1 MTSGDSCASMITT
14 VEVAVFSPMRGL
26 FTYLWPAS
34 LGEPEPGLRVRVP
47 FGRSVRSGLLV
58 SVAEGGGRE
67 GLKAVMDRLDV
78 HPLYGPARL
87 RWLERAARYYAAAS
101 GEMGETAMGWAA
113 HDDKRSWGLTDAGR
127 LDDADA
133 ALKEAFGNRK
143 KLSAGSLRRKLP
155 RDGFFHRL
163 STAAGQGWI
172 EEITQQ
178 TLATEDALDGDVAQ
192 ESIPEHLNPAQQQA
206 LDAILAAQGFAP
218 FLLFG
223 CTGSGKT
230 EVYLRAAAK
239 RIADGGRVLI
249 LVPEIGLTPQWLAR
263 LRARFTR
270 VAVWHSGLTDI
281 ERLAMRRELNEAQVL
296 VGTRSAL
303 FLPLPDLAMIVV
315 DEEHDTSF
323 KQQEGVHYHA
333 RDLAVLL
340 AQECAVPVVLGSAT
354 PSMESWQRATEGRY
368 TLLELPERISPHPAP
383 VIEQVDMR
391 GVEDPLS
398 EKLLKALSSVHDKGQ
413 QSLLYLN
420 RRGYAPAL
428 MCGACGDV
436 PECPACSLRLTLHR
450 KRRQLRCHA
459 CGFLRP
465 VPQICEACGE
475 DALLPMGEGTEK
487 VEEQLQKALPDLK
500 FARLDRD
507 TVRGAGQLVK
517 RLDDFAAGRLDC
529 LIGTQMLV
537 KGHHFPNVTLVGVVN
552 ADLGLSIPDFRAG
565 ERWWQQLTQVVGRTG
580 RGEFAGRVVVQT
592 RNPGATWLE
601 RIGDEQ
607 ARQTLN
613 DELELRRALQYP
625 PFARWVRLTVSA
637 VRADAAREAG
647 EMLAA
652 QCRRLAEEVR
662 CAGPMPCAIERLAG
676 RFRFELVLRDASG
689 KHLPWQLAP
698 LLSEVKLPSIVR
710 LKVDV
715 DPLDMM

>member
-1 MTSGDSCASMITT
+1 LIVDI
-14 VEVAVFSPMRGL
+14 AVFSPLRGS
-26 FTYLWPAS
+26 FSYLWPDS
-34 LGEPEPGLRVRVP
+34 LGEPVPGLRVRVP
-47 FGRSVRSGLLV
+47 FGRSTRSGLV
-58 SVAEGGGRE
+58 TGIRE
-67 GLKAVMDRLDV
+67 AQGHDEAGLKTVIDRLDAT
-78 HPLYGPARL
+78 PLYDAARL
-87 RWLERAARYYAAAS
+87 RWLARAGRYYAAS
-101 GEMGETAMGWAA
+101 PGEMAETAFAWAA
-113 HDDKRSWGLTDAGR
+113 SEDKRRWRIGSREGL
-127 LDDADA
+127 
-133 ALKEAFGNRK
+133 EAFDAPLAGAFGKRSV
-143 KLSAGSLRRKLP
+143 LSGGALGRKLP
-155 RDGFFHRL
+155 HDGFYHRL
-163 STAAGQGWI
+163 NLAAAADLLL
-172 EEITQQ
+172 EETSPP
-178 TLATEDALDGDVAQ
+178 DAGDVGGSASKEAIPAQ
-192 ESIPEHLNPAQQQA
+192 LNPAQQDA
-206 LDAILAAQGFAP
+206 LDSILSAEGFAP

-230 EVYLRAAAK
+230 EVYLRAAAE
-239 RIADGGRVLI
+239 RIRAGGKVLI
-249 LVPEIGLTPQWLAR
+249 LVPEIGLTPQWLDR
-263 LRARFTR
+263 LRSRFSR
-270 VAVWHSGLTDI
+270 VAVWHSGLSDV
-281 ERLAMRRELNEAQVL
+281 ERLAMRRELSEAEVL

-303 FLPLPDLAMIVV
+303 FLPLPELAMIVV

-340 AQECAVPVVLGSAT
+340 AQEAGVPVVLGSAT
-354 PSMESWQRATEGRY
+354 PGLESWQRAGEGRY
-368 TLLELPERISPHPAP
+368 GLLELPERISPHAAP
-383 VIEQVDMR
+383 VIEPVDMR
-391 GVEDPLS
+391 GVEAPLS
-398 EKLLKALSSVHDKGQ
+398 GELIAALKAVKDEGR

-459 CGFLRP
+459 CGFVRP
-465 VPQICEACGE
+465 VPVICEACGE
-475 DALLPMGEGTEK
+475 EALLPMGEGTEK
-487 VEEQLQKALPDLK
+487 VEEQLQEALPELS

-507 TVRGAGQLVK
+507 TVRGAGALMQ

-552 ADLGLSIPDFRAG
+552 ADLGLSMPDFRAG
-565 ERWWQQLTQVVGRTG
+565 ERWWQQLTQVIGRTG
-580 RGEFAGRVVVQT
+580 RGAHAGRVIVQT
-592 RNPGATWLE
+592 RNPGMAWLS

-607 ARQTLN
+607 ARQTLS

-625 PFARWVRLTVSA
+625 PFARWVRLTLSA

-652 QCRRLAEEVR
+652 RCTHLPEPVR
-662 CAGPMPCAIERLAG
+662 CAGPMPCSVERLAG
-676 RFRFELVLRDASG
+676 RYRFEIVLRDATG
-689 KHLPWQLAP
+689 KHLPWVLEP
-698 LLSEVKLPSIVR
+698 LLSGLRLASAVR